1 MILTYSNA
9 ASIRNAFI
17 QAGFWVGKIYHRET
31 DKIIGTI
38 ATKKLELI
46 KNGLSEYDLGL
57 INTKAG
63 IIYRDETLS
72 LDNEAIIAAH
82 AKEVENSELQSS
94 SKFIKTFRG
103 CK

>member
-1 MILTYSNA
+1 MQRYFALRKEN
-9 ASIRNAFI
+9 
-17 QAGFWVGKIYHRET
+17 
-31 DKIIGTI
+31 DKFIGTI

-46 KNGLSEYDLGL
+46 RYGLSEYDLGL

-82 AKEVENSELQSS
+82 DKSVATSGLQSS
-94 SKFIKTFRG
+94 SKFIKQFRG
-103 CK
+103 TKWCMM